1 MTTLEELRVN
11 RINRRRER
19 LAEIRRLWME
29 NKASGLE
36 TVRSLVAEGIPA
48 EDAWFFVS
56 KW

>member
-36 TVRSLVAEGIPA
+36 TVRALVAEGISA